1 MGNIAVAD
9 KKGKKMCVA
18 IPGLVKKYKDGKV
31 TVDFNGNEVEA
42 YAGLVNVKEGDY
54 ALVHAG
60 CVIQTLKKNEAEEL
74 LELMGDL
81 EGPSYSS
88 PISVDLTGEVS

>member
-1 MGNIAVAD
+1 M
-9 KKGKKMCVA
+9 
-18 IPGLVKKYKDGKV
+18 

-60 CVIQTLKKNEAEEL
+60 CVIQTLKKDEAEEIM
-74 LELMGDL
+74 ELMGGL
-81 EGPSYSS
+81 EG
-88 PISVDLTGEVS
+88 